1 MVIKMLRAFKVEIN
15 PTEAQRIKIHQTI
28 GTCRFIYNMYIAHN
42 KERHEKGL
50 NFVSAMTFSKWLN
63 NEFIPSH
70 PEFMWIKESSSKAI
84 KQSMFNA
91 ERAFKDFFN
100 KKKGFP
106 KFKKKGKSNTG
117 MYLPKNNLTDW
128 TVERHRVKVPTL
140 CFVRLKEFGY
150 IPLDSNVMS
159 GVVTMRAGKYF
170 VSVLCEV
177 EELQHPIA
185 YNTGEAIGID
195 LGIKELAMVSTE
207 QVFKNINKTKR
218 VKKLTQRLKREQRR
232 LSCKFKRRRN
242 IKMKGTYNLK
252 CYKRNGTLR
261 WEGPINNVVTTE
273 GRHAI
278 LDAAFS
284 GGTPLLSY
292 IGLISSKGFKSEPKK
307 SDTLSHHPTWIEAGL
322 DSNYPHILKGERV
335 KVEWCPA
342 ENENKKILEVDIPI
356 GRKGGL
362 IIGCFIV
369 TGTGPTEKIEDTT
382 GILLSAGLFTGG
394 VKKVKRWDRLRVS
407 YNISL

>member
-1 MVIKMLRAFKVEIN
+1 MLRACKVEIN

-50 NFVSAMTFSKWLN
+50 KFVSAMTFSKWLN

-232 LSCKFKRRRN
+232 LSCKFKRRSATESAKNYKKQQLRLQRLHYKLSN
-242 IKMKGTYNLK
+242 I
-252 CYKRNGTLR
+252 R
-261 WEGPINNVVTTE
+261 EGYVRSVVNSLVRAKPKYVSIEDLNVS
-273 GRHAI
+273 GMMSNRHLSKAI
-278 LDAAFS
+278 QGQMFYYFRS
-284 GGTPLLSY
+284 F
-292 IGLISSKGFKSEPKK
+292 LIQQCKKHGIEVRIISRFFPSSKLCSCCGQIKQYLKLSDRIYKCDCGSE
-307 SDTLSHHPTWIEAGL
+307 L
-322 DSNYPHILKGERV
+322 DRDLNAAINIRDCETY
-335 KVEWCPA
+335 KVA
-342 ENENKKILEVDIPI
+342 
-356 GRKGGL
+356 
-362 IIGCFIV
+362 
-369 TGTGPTEKIEDTT
+369 
-382 GILLSAGLFTGG
+382 
-394 VKKVKRWDRLRVS
+394 
-407 YNISL
+407 

>member
-1 MVIKMLRAFKVEIN
+1 MVTKMLRAFKVEIN
-15 PTEAQRIKIHQTI
+15 PTESQRIKIHQTI

-42 KERHEKGL
+42 KERHEKEL
-50 NFVSAMTFSKWLN
+50 KFVSAITFSKWIN
-63 NEFIPSH
+63 NEFIPSN
-70 PEFMWIKESSSKAI
+70 PEFLWIKESSSKAI

-140 CFVRLKEFGY
+140 GFVRLKEFGY

-207 QVFKNINKTKR
+207 HVFKNINKTKR

-232 LSCKFKRRRN
+232 LSRKFKRRDATESARN
-242 IKMKGTYNLK
+242 
-252 CYKRNGTLR
+252 YKKQQLR
-261 WEGPINNVVTTE
+261 LQRLHYKLSNIREGYVRSVVNSLVRAKPKYVSIEDLNVS
-273 GRHAI
+273 GMMSNRHLSKAI
-278 LDAAFS
+278 QEQMFYYFRS
-284 GGTPLLSY
+284 F
-292 IGLISSKGFKSEPKK
+292 LIQQCKKHGIEVRIIPRFFPSSKLCSCCGQIKQDLKLSDRIYKCDCGSE
-307 SDTLSHHPTWIEAGL
+307 L
-322 DSNYPHILKGERV
+322 DRDLNAAINIRDCETY
-335 KVEWCPA
+335 KVA
-342 ENENKKILEVDIPI
+342 
-356 GRKGGL
+356 
-362 IIGCFIV
+362 
-369 TGTGPTEKIEDTT
+369 
-382 GILLSAGLFTGG
+382 
-394 VKKVKRWDRLRVS
+394 
-407 YNISL
+407 

>member
-1 MVIKMLRAFKVEIN
+1 MVTKMLRAFKVEIN
-15 PTEAQRIKIHQTI
+15 PTESQRIKIHQTI

-42 KERHEKGL
+42 KERHEKEL
-50 NFVSAMTFSKWLN
+50 KFVSAITFSKWIN
-63 NEFIPSH
+63 NEFIPSN
-70 PEFMWIKESSSKAI
+70 PEFLWIKESSSKAI

-207 QVFKNINKTKR
+207 HVFKNINKTKR

-232 LSCKFKRRRN
+232 LSRKFKRRDATESARN
-242 IKMKGTYNLK
+242 YKKQQLRLQRLHYKLSNIREGYVRSVVNSLVRAKPKYVSTEDLNVSGMMSNRHLSKAIQGQMFYYFRSFLIQQCKKHGIEVRRIRCRSGRFKWEARSQILAGFTLVPPAPGGPNRSCHKLPRTFFILPIHPHSSALNSGK
-252 CYKRNGTLR
+252 C
-261 WEGPINNVVTTE
+261 
-273 GRHAI
+273 H
-278 LDAAFS
+278 
-284 GGTPLLSY
+284 
-292 IGLISSKGFKSEPKK
+292 IG
-307 SDTLSHHPTWIEAGL
+307 
-322 DSNYPHILKGERV
+322 
-335 KVEWCPA
+335 
-342 ENENKKILEVDIPI
+342 
-356 GRKGGL
+356 
-362 IIGCFIV
+362 
-369 TGTGPTEKIEDTT
+369 
-382 GILLSAGLFTGG
+382 
-394 VKKVKRWDRLRVS
+394 
-407 YNISL
+407 ISLCVCGIHWRV

>member
-15 PTEAQRIKIHQTI
+15 PTESQRIKIHQTI

-42 KERHEKGL
+42 KERHEKEL
-50 NFVSAMTFSKWLN
+50 KFVSAMSFSKWLN

-70 PEFMWIKESSSKAI
+70 PEFMWIKEASSKAV

-150 IPLDSNVMS
+150 IPLDSKVMS
-159 GVVTMRAGKYF
+159 GTVTMRAGKYF

-232 LSCKFKRRRN
+232 LSRKFKRRSATESARN
-242 IKMKGTYNLK
+242 
-252 CYKRNGTLR
+252 YKKQQLR
-261 WEGPINNVVTTE
+261 LQRLHYKLSNIREGYVRSVVNSLVRAKPKYVSIEDLNVR
-273 GRHAI
+273 GMMSNRHLSKAI
-278 LDAAFS
+278 QGQMFYYFRS
-284 GGTPLLSY
+284 F
-292 IGLISSKGFKSEPKK
+292 LIQQCKKHGIEVRVIPRFFPSSKLCSCCGQIKQDLKLSDRIYRCDCGSE
-307 SDTLSHHPTWIEAGL
+307 L
-322 DSNYPHILKGERV
+322 DRDLNAAINIRDCETY
-335 KVEWCPA
+335 KVA
-342 ENENKKILEVDIPI
+342 
-356 GRKGGL
+356 
-362 IIGCFIV
+362 
-369 TGTGPTEKIEDTT
+369 
-382 GILLSAGLFTGG
+382 
-394 VKKVKRWDRLRVS
+394 
-407 YNISL
+407 